1 MFRYSRVLVLSSAM
15 LAAAALASAQSSS
28 APTKSN
34 PTKSQTTAPA
44 TSKTT
49 KPAAHTTLVATGKI
63 ASFDAASNMLTVTTS
78 KGDVQFKVDTT
89 SHLTDGSKT
98 IKADALS
105 GLTARE
111 ARVQYSEKDGVKTA
125 ASVRVSAP
133 AKSKAPAPKK

>member
-1 MFRYSRVLVLSSAM
+1 MFRLSRVLFLSSAM
-15 LAAAALASAQSSS
+15 LAAATLASAQSSTP
-28 APTKSN
+28 PTKSN

-44 TSKTT
+44 SSKST

-105 GLTARE
+105 GLAAHE
-111 ARVQYSEKDGVKTA
+111 ARVQYTEKDGVKTA

-133 AKSKAPAPKK
+133 AKGKTPKK

>member
-1 MFRYSRVLVLSSAM
+1 MFRLSRVLFVSSAM
-15 LAAAALASAQSSS
+15 LAVATLASAQSSTP
-28 APTKSN
+28 PTKSN

-44 TSKTT
+44 SSKST

-105 GLTARE
+105 GLSAHE
-111 ARVQYSEKDGVKTA
+111 ARVQYTEKDGVKTA
-125 ASVRVSAP
+125 SSVRVSAA
-133 AKSKAPAPKK
+133 AKGKTPKK

>member
-28 APTKSN
+28 APTKST

-63 ASFDAASNMLTVTTS
+63 ASFDAASNMLTVTTA

-105 GLTARE
+105 GLTAHE

-125 ASVRVSAP
+125 ATVHVSAP
-133 AKSKAPAPKK
+133 AKGKTPKK